1 MTTHATISLDSYCRF
16 RHPLASTR
24 HSLASSTGMTT
35 NERGRPSRASG
46 QSSFATYVRGPQTLT
61 VRQFGSNLPPAEGG
75 TELVRRID
83 PARDVVMAVIF
94 HRLGLQHKIAAFHR
108 HLLRQVVL
116 QLLPKKQP
124 SAKHA
129 TQHALHSLCY
139 LPGSC
144 GSPFWGST
152 RTYSKRC
159 H

>member
-1 MTTHATISLDSYCRF
+1 MS
-16 RHPLASTR
+16 AS
-24 HSLASSTGMTT
+24 
-35 NERGRPSRASG
+35 EQSRASG

-83 PARDVVMAVIF
+83 PARDVAMAVIF

-129 TQHALHSLCY
+129 TQHA
-139 LPGSC
+139 
-144 GSPFWGST
+144 
-152 RTYSKRC
+152 
-159 H
+159 